1 MKVNIGVIERGEW
14 SQRWMAKWRDVGWW
28 NGRQRY
34 DGLNS
39 ASRNDGLDW
48 IVIQEDRWSDSQ
60 LFSLPPF
67 PDSILFIHLDST
79 FKDVIRNLLLFSF
92 KFERKKQCCGVW
104 NVLRIYKTSN
114 PCVPLAVLSCF
125 LNAFTSKSRHNSNLV
140 LERFV
145 VLVTN
150 SQFLTRLFVFPN
162 IDIVSVVYHWITK
175 KLQSQY
181 NYWTLQKSSSYII

>member
-1 MKVNIGVIERGEW
+1 MKVNIGVIEQGEW

-28 NGRQRY
+28 NGRQRN

-67 PDSILFIHLDST
+67 PDSILFIHPDST
-79 FKDVIRNLLLFSF
+79 FKGVIRNLLLFSF
-92 KFERKKQCCGVW
+92 KFERKKQSCGVW
-104 NVLRIYKTSN
+104 HGLRINKTSN
-114 PCVPLAVLSCF
+114 RCVPLAVLSCF
-125 LNAFTSKSRHNSNLV
+125 LDLFTSKSRHKSNLV

-145 VLVTN
+145 VLITN
-150 SQFLTRLFVFPN
+150 SQFFNTIFCL
-162 IDIVSVVYHWITK
+162 S
-175 KLQSQY
+175 
-181 NYWTLQKSSSYII
+181 